1 MNPEIPQ
8 KPEPSSAAPQPQ
20 NTPVTN
26 AQQQPVQQAST
37 PPDYSTPNYGENGGD
52 AMHAGHNLAGV
63 PKEFLGLFEHDA
75 SEVIMLQT
83 TKHPIGLVGIYGGA
97 ALGILLI
104 FLVYGLLVGDS
115 EITKSLGIDTGSLTA
130 LGGLISLVL
139 SAMVAVISLM
149 AGYVYKKSRLI
160 LTNQKVVYINY
171 RSLISRQISQLNIG
185 EVEDVSVTQPSL
197 IHRIFKT
204 GNLTI
209 ETAGEQHNYNFMY
222 AKNPHEFAHRTVQA
236 HEGTIREYGN

>member
-1 MNPEIPQ
+1 MNPQSPQ
-8 KPEPSSAAPQPQ
+8 QTNSQTPPQTPE
-20 NTPVTN
+20 NL
-26 AQQQPVQQAST
+26 QAST
-37 PPDYSTPNYGENGGD
+37 PPSPTPSPDYSTPNYGENGGNSI
-52 AMHAGHNLAGV
+52 HAGHNLAGV
-63 PKEFLGLFEHDA
+63 PKEFLDLFEHDA

-83 TKHPIGLVGIYGGA
+83 TKHPIGLVGIYGGT
-97 ALGILLI
+97 ALAILLI

-115 EITKSLGIDTGSLTA
+115 EITRSLGINGADLAA
-130 LGGLISLVL
+130 LGGLIALVL
-139 SAMVAVISLM
+139 SALVTAIGLVV
-149 AGYVYKKSRLI
+149 GYVYKKSRLI

-171 RSLISRQISQLNIG
+171 RSLINRQISQLNIG

-236 HEGTIREYGN
+236 HEGTIKEYGN